1 MLVSWFM
8 VVSLVLASCAPA
20 EEEEVVVVPGE
31 EEEEVP
37 VEEEV
42 APPEKEMI
50 RDSLGRLVEKPKYGG
65 VFVYCA
71 STPIRGFDEANTMSY
86 QAYANKFTNEELI
99 TGDWTKGP
107 TGTNEISW
115 LAGDF
120 ALDAEIGGVAESWEI
135 LDEKTVRF
143 HIRKGIHFAL
153 NPASE
158 ASQLL
163 GSRELNA
170 HDVAYSLRRHF
181 LTPGC
186 YMQAVHTA
194 EEQKGWDAWAEDDWT
209 VIHQWNPELARVIF
223 EYSDFCAIVAEEVI
237 EKYGDMRDW
246 RVSHGTGPFMLVDH
260 VEGSCTTFVRNP
272 DYWRKHPLYPEDTMP
287 YLDGIKYLIIPD
299 LSTRLSAMRTG
310 KIDYLALGWEEAE
323 DLQKTNPE
331 LPYIGYSGAS
341 TTISMNMANPNL
353 PWADKRVRHAL
364 SLAIDQQAILDDYY
378 GGHGKILAA
387 PVVDWPEFSNM
398 FTPLEQ
404 LPESTR
410 QLYEYHPDKAKQLL
424 AEAGYPNGFQAKVL
438 CTSGSVDML
447 SIIKAYWE
455 AIGVDLQIDVRDAV
469 VFTSIVTRKKQEG
482 MVYPGTQLGSN
493 PTKFSNYY
501 SVGPLNYSLIND
513 PRVNEAIEKMDASG
527 WDFYE
532 EHPKIL
538 KELFPYILEECWDIV
553 LPASQSYKFWQP
565 WVKDY
570 HGEGSVG
577 AWQAGFANWKNYI
590 WIDQDLKKEMTGR
603 R

>member
-1 MLVSWFM
+1 M

-310 KIDYLALGWEEAE
+310 TIDYLALEWEDAQS
-323 DLQKTNPE
+323 LIATNPE
-331 LPYIGYSGAS
+331 IKYFEYPTSSRA
-341 TTISMNMANPNL
+341 ISMRMDDPAM
-353 PWADKRVRHAL
+353 PWHDKRVRYAL
-364 SLAIDQQAILDDYY
+364 SFALDQQAILDTLY
-378 GGHGKILAA
+378 GGRGMILSA
-387 PVVDWPEFSNM
+387 PVVPWAEFM
-398 FTPLEQ
+398 DMYTPLEE
-404 LPESTR
+404 LPKST
-410 QLYEYHPDKAKQLL
+410 QELYEYHPDKAKQLL
-424 AEAGYPNGFQAKVL
+424 AEAGYPDGFSCKVV
-438 CTSGSVDML
+438 TYADYVDEV
-447 SIIKAYWE
+447 SIIKDYWE
-455 AIGVDLQIDVRDAV
+455 KIGVDLEIDVREFAV
-469 VFTSIVTRKKQEG
+469 WTGITQRKKQEE
-482 MVYPGTQLGSN
+482 MVYPGSSGVGSQ
-493 PTKFSNYY
+493 PAKFSNFY
-501 SVGPLNYSLIND
+501 SVGYLNYSLVDD
-513 PRVNEAIEKMDASG
+513 PRCKEAIEALDKLG
-527 WDFYE
+527 WDYYE
-532 EHPKIL
+532 EYPKIL
-538 KELFPYILEECWDIV
+538 KDLFPYILGECWSV
-553 LPASQSYKFWQP
+553 LMPGRYTYKFWQP
-565 WVKDY
+565 WVQDY
-570 HGEGSVG
+570 SGEGSVG
-577 AWQAGFANWKNYI
+577 YYNGVNWINYV
-590 WIDQDLKKEMTGR
+590 WMDEDLKYEMTGR